1 MSTTPIETVL
11 WDDWHVVAD
20 VSWLAR
26 VRHLETRLFDL
37 PVTLDLGADG
47 AVRARCAT
55 EAVTSVKVHYG
66 FVWICLGVP
75 TRGPVEF
82 SECAE
87 PDRLLGTAGS
97 VRVAV
102 SGLRA
107 VENFLDLSHLA
118 FVHDGFLGEEPHT
131 EIKPYAVQS
140 SPLGGVVITGC
151 RVYQPKASPVACEG
165 YDVDYEYAVLRPYV
179 VMLSKANPV
188 EMERRD
194 LIALF
199 VQPYAEERCV
209 VHPFT
214 CYLRHEVEPVAVRR
228 FQQFIFGQDRPI
240 LENQV
245 PKRLP
250 LNPRAEIAVRA
261 DSSSAA
267 YRRWLQERGVRYGA
281 LAATA

>member
-1 MSTTPIETVL
+1 MSAPPIEAVL

-20 VSWLAR
+20 LSWLER
-26 VRHLETRLFDL
+26 VRHLETRLFDR
-37 PVTLDLGADG
+37 PVTLDLDAAG
-47 AVRARCAT
+47 AVQAQCAAAPVNYI
-55 EAVTSVKVHYG
+55 EIHYG
-66 FVWICLGVP
+66 FVWLCLGTP
-75 TRGPVEF
+75 RRALVEF
-82 SECAE
+82 AECAE
-87 PDRLLGTAGS
+87 NDRLLGSAGS

-118 FVHDGFLGEEPHT
+118 FVHEGFLGEQPHT
-131 EIKPYAVQS
+131 EIKPYTVHA
-140 SPLGGVVITGC
+140 SPLGGVVVTGC
-151 RVYQPKASPVACEG
+151 RVYQPKASPVACAG
-165 YDVDYEYAVLRPYV
+165 YEVDYRYAVLRPYV

-188 EMERRD
+188 ELARND

-199 VQPYAEERCV
+199 VQPYAQESCV

-214 CYLRHEVEPVAVRR
+214 CYLRHDVQPVAVRR

-250 LNPRAEIAVRA
+250 LAPRAEMSVRA
-261 DSSSAA
+261 DASSAA
-267 YRRWLQERGVRYGA
+267 YRRWLQDSGVRYGA
-281 LAATA
+281 IAA